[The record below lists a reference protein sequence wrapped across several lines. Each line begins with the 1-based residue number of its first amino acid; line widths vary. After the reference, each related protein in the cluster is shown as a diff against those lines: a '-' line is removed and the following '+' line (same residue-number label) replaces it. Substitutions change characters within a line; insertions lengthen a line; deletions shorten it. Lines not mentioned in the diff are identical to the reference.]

1 MAKDAQM
8 MLLMML
14 LLPTSIRI
22 VMLLHYTSLSC
33 CHRKFM
39 TLCATVLSNFLL
51 DNIWCLYE
59 GHMEVRVACPPDGIA
74 SKHSMHVLQF

>member
-51 DNIWCLYE
+51 DNIWCL
-59 GHMEVRVACPPDGIA
+59 
-74 SKHSMHVLQF
+74 